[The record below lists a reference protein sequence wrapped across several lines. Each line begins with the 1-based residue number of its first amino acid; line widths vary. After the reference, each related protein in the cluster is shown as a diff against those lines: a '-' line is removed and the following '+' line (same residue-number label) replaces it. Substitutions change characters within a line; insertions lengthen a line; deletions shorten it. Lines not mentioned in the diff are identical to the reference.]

1 MKHISRDPTNNMPEI
16 FHRKMARE
24 QNIMS
29 AVWKRIKLV
38 SSVSRG
44 IISPGMKKKKM
55 VTISGSKK
63 RTFDVAIES
72 NEIHL
77 ARSAD
82 IDRQRE
88 LRHIPYVNLSSLIL
102 E

>member
-44 IISPGMKKKKM
+44 ISSPGMKKKKWLQ
-55 VTISGSKK
+55 
-63 RTFDVAIES
+63 FLVARKE
-72 NEIHL
+72 
-77 ARSAD
+77 RST
-82 IDRQRE
+82 
-88 LRHIPYVNLSSLIL
+88 
-102 E
+102 